1 MKRRRIH
8 LRLYSLSSLSHST
21 QHTHALT
28 YSLSHT
34 SLFSLRHCCEFELDF
49 GVNFPVISM
58 RFININI
65 RKLPQIILHPY
76 KYSCDSRGYMNRIFV
91 GIVSGNLK
99 RASPAAASRSRTL
112 TAAPAALTSTFP
124 VYRRPLYRAP
134 PAGATSGVTFVRFFS
149 RPPKKSKEPSLRKK
163 SQRGKYPCPAC
174 CEIFDS
180 PKALKDHSRKSHSD
194 LVKHDVQ
201 CSCGAYFRNMLELN
215 EHINSGQCPHGG
227 KRVTRRVRDKI
238 FLDDWRRERQVL

>member
-99 RASPAAASRSRTL
+99 RASPTAASRSRTL
-112 TAAPAALTSTFP
+112 TAAPAALTS
-124 VYRRPLYRAP
+124 
-134 PAGATSGVTFVRFFS
+134 TFVRFFS

-215 EHINSGQCPHGG
+215 EHINSGKCPHGG